1 VESVVKAAVVKS
13 TGRHACES
21 TGREACATA
30 NHAWPTNGCSAEA
43 SACTNGG
50 WTETTAANCGWTKAP
65 AHRGRTK
72 AATTTDRGPTEA
84 AASADRGSTEAAAS
98 TDRGSTEATAASANR
113 GATAATKAAATAEA
127 TTTTAAVHTTSAATK
142 PALRRG
148 DIRCKHC
155 NGGCREQGDHHFA
168 QHDQPPPHPIA
179 PERNDAFGAIA
190 LQSGEGF
197 SLGSRRFR
205 SNLSDGD

>member
-13 TGRHACES
+13 TGRDAGES
-21 TGREACATA
+21 TGREACATT

-72 AATTTDRGPTEA
+72 AATTTDRGPTKAATSTDRGATEAAASTDRGATEA
-84 AASADRGSTEAAAS
+84 AASADRGST
-98 TDRGSTEATAASANR
+98 DATASNNR

-127 TTTTAAVHTTSAATK
+127 TATTAAAAAVHTTSAATK

-168 QHDQPPPHPIA
+168 QHDQLLLI
-179 PERNDAFGAIA
+179 
-190 LQSGEGF
+190 QS
-197 SLGSRRFR
+197 LP
-205 SNLSDGD
+205 NVMTLSAR